1 MMLKRPILNV
11 AISLAALGLT
21 TGALAGQYDS
31 SNSGYYS
38 PAPIPVAVPSP
49 YEYKDSGFIIGLQAG
64 YADTHWDNIDNLV
77 PNLDGDGFAAR
88 GYLGYAFNK
97 YFAVESG
104 YTYLPKATGDDG
116 VSITNYAIDLLGKI
130 SWAVTPGLSIYAK
143 AGGSYLHSNID
154 TNIKNA
160 PNGSNGHIGPAY
172 GVGASYEIIPNLAI
186 GLDWERFSGNG
197 KVGDSSYQPQQDA
210 VFLGLSYKFP
220 TNYS

>member
-1 MMLKRPILNV
+1 MMLKKPILNV

-21 TGALAGQYDS
+21 TGALADQYDS

-38 PAPIPVAVPSP
+38 RAPIPVAVPSP
-49 YEYKDSGFIIGLQAG
+49 YEYSDSGFVIGLQGG
-64 YADTHWDNIDNLV
+64 YADTHWNNFDFINPGLN
-77 PNLDGDGFAAR
+77 GTGFAAR

-97 YFAVESG
+97 YFALENG
-104 YTYLPKATGDDG
+104 YTYLPKATDDAGDT
-116 VSITNYAIDLLGKI
+116 IKNYAIDLLGKI
-130 SWAVTPGLSIYAK
+130 SWPVTSGFSIYAK
-143 AGGSYLHSNID
+143 AGGGYLYSKFDGI
-154 TNIKNA
+154 
-160 PNGSNGHIGPAY
+160 NGVSGNNSHIGPAY

-220 TNYS
+220 TSYS